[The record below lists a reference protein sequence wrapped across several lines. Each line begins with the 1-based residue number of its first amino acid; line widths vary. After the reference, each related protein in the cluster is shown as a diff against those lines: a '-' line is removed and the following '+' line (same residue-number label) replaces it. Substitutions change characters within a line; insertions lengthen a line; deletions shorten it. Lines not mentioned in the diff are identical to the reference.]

1 MSSYAYL
8 QSNAHFHKKEINMK
22 TLHISMS
29 QKDYIT
35 IATIWIPINSTSK
48 ISSHR
53 KNNLGLNLTYYKNQ
67 LASWPNDATSSNLII
82 SIKCLVA

>member
-1 MSSYAYL
+1 
-8 QSNAHFHKKEINMK
+8 
-22 TLHISMS
+22 MS

-53 KNNLGLNLTYYKNQ
+53 KKNLGLNLTYHKNQ
-67 LASWPNDATSSNLII
+67 LASWPNDATSSNLMI

>member
-1 MSSYAYL
+1 
-8 QSNAHFHKKEINMK
+8 MK

-35 IATIWIPINSTSK
+35 IATLWIPITSTIK
-48 ISSHR
+48 ISSPR
-53 KNNLGLNLTYYKNQ
+53 KNDLGLNLTYHKNQ

>member
-1 MSSYAYL
+1 
-8 QSNAHFHKKEINMK
+8 
-22 TLHISMS
+22 MS
-29 QKDYIT
+29 QKDYII

-53 KNNLGLNLTYYKNQ
+53 NNNLGLNLTYHKNQ

-82 SIKCLVA
+82 SFKCLVA